1 MTPTARRPAKGAD
14 WHVCLEA
21 LTARLDGAEPPPA
34 GRWQQVHA
42 GYVRRFGPRRPRS
55 GRPPERENDG
65 RPAPEVANPLR
76 LSAVGGKLRVG
87 QLKGTRS

>member
-34 GRWQQVHA
+34 GRWQQVRP
-42 GYVRRFGPRRPRS
+42 GYVRRFGP
-55 GRPPERENDG
+55 GAATIGPP
-65 RPAPEVANPLR
+65 A
-76 LSAVGGKLRVG
+76 
-87 QLKGTRS
+87 